1 MITAIQCSRL
11 HSGKCKTTMK
21 CMLNAE
27 KGRKRRQLEA
37 AARDGSC
44 RRQQQQQQVADISA
58 TSSSLPN
65 FSTGATAA
73 FGNPFKNILRIGD
86 GNIVSR
92 TAIEQSLV
100 TIHDI
105 ATENLGTLCI
115 STLYRPLQVPI
126 NSERFES
133 SRQKADLAAS
143 ILQEV
148 GIIRHGGEY

>member
-1 MITAIQCSRL
+1 
-11 HSGKCKTTMK
+11 MK
-21 CMLNAE
+21 
-27 KGRKRRQLEA
+27 RA
-37 AARDGSC
+37 A
-44 RRQQQQQQVADISA
+44 
-58 TSSSLPN
+58 SLSLS
-65 FSTGATAA
+65 FQ
-73 FGNPFKNILRIGD
+73 
-86 GNIVSR
+86 

-148 GIIRHGGEY
+148 GIIRHGGEFTHTHTHTRMCRSMYIICR

>member
-1 MITAIQCSRL
+1 M
-11 HSGKCKTTMK
+11 
-21 CMLNAE
+21 
-27 KGRKRRQLEA
+27 
-37 AARDGSC
+37 
-44 RRQQQQQQVADISA
+44 A
-58 TSSSLPN
+58 TSAMSPSLS
-65 FSTGATAA
+65 FS
-73 FGNPFKNILRIGD
+73 LQ
-86 GNIVSR
+86 

-148 GIIRHGGEY
+148 GIIRHGGELLTQLYTQLYMYVYHM